1 MKLKGRPSPQFS
13 FYPDD
18 FLSSKYVLL
27 MTSYEERGY
36 MRLLMHMW
44 NTPGCRLE
52 NNPNSLAQWSL
63 LGKKWFNG
71 SGKKILQCFFLRGR
85 FWYNKR
91 LKKEWDKQWS
101 WKDKCSKAGRE
112 SGKIRRQNNLQT
124 NYPSKD
130 SSTTLE
136 GRGELN
142 ANFPIPIPIP
152 NKKEERRK
160 KKESF
165 PSDFQSKKNEV
176 QNPFSELPYNQPIL
190 TRDPGYMEI
199 ILMQQDILEAGKVMT
214 EDEALS
220 INAAKVWAVYKLAVR
235 GGMKFRSAE
244 ETITGYLLSDL
255 SVKELQDQITKG
267 KVPANAPI
275 WNVLKPLQEK
285 ATQRAATKV
294 EEAKLRVQK
303 KEQVKRRHELE
314 QRNVEETK
322 KQNEADKARWIKEH
336 PGQEFP
342 GFEYPEYIEWLCPDI
357 PKGEIDRYARIMS
370 KGDPSSKRG
379 KTKKIGQVVTELVDT
394 KKM

>member
-294 EEAKLRVQK
+294 EEDQLQIQRQK
-303 KEQVKRRHELE
+303 KEE
-314 QRNVEETK
+314 QRKADKEVAAIIE
-322 KQNEADKARWIKEH
+322 KQNAVDQKRWEKEH
-336 PGQEFP
+336 PGEEFTRWSDP
-342 GFEYPEYIEWLCPDI
+342 KIIAWLNPTLPKEDIEAFTLMMG
-357 PKGEIDRYARIMS
+357 KGKSAI
-370 KGDPSSKRG
+370 RG
-379 KTKKIGQVVTELVDT
+379 ETKKIGEVVTELVDT